1 MKFVSI
7 QRGVGIFSDR
17 HTREMHMSLLAMC
30 KYESMKLANMCKKSC
45 YSLCV
50 WTSAI
55 TPRSLSRQFVS
66 QQLLA
71 RTENTLTLL
80 SWDAEALITPA
91 VTTATTQKELFMVP
105 ASGCIFFPN
114 LVPEQTADGWT
125 LSNLSNLLVVQRQ
138 WSWGKWTEDIL
149 SLQWRKLDFR
159 SERLILREVPIYW
172 KKV

>member
-1 MKFVSI
+1 MSI
-7 QRGVGIFSDR
+7 QGGVGIFSDR
-17 HTREMHMSLLAMC
+17 HTQEMHMSLLAMC

-55 TPRSLSRQFVS
+55 TPRSLSRHDRLSPSSCWHEQRPPS
-66 QQLLA
+66 CYCPETHRLSLHRLLPLPPL
-71 RTENTLTLL
+71 RKSFLWYLLL
-80 SWDAEALITPA
+80 S
-91 VTTATTQKELFMVP
+91 V
-105 ASGCIFFPN
+105 FFPPN
-114 LVPEQTADGWT
+114 LVPEQTVDGWT

-159 SERLILREVPIYW
+159 SERLILREVPVYW